1 MSFEELPGLSVT
13 VDQVLYQPEL
23 TAPAERPH
31 PFAYHLSIH
40 NGSEEPLTILGR
52 KWIVTDQTGEVLV
65 VEGEGV
71 VGHKPHLDPGQ
82 SFSYNSFHVIREP
95 SVATGTFFG
104 QTDMGRAILVRVP
117 EFDMSPPDSD

>member
-1 MSFEELPGLSVT
+1 MSMTFVELPGLTVT

-23 TAPAERPH
+23 TAPVDRPH

-40 NGSEEPLTILGR
+40 NGSDESLTIVGR
-52 KWIVTDQTGEVLV
+52 KWIVTDLHGGVLV

-82 SFSYNSFHVIREP
+82 SFSYNSFHVVREP
-95 SVATGTFFG
+95 STASGTFFG
-104 QTDMGRAILVRVP
+104 QTDHGQPVYVRVP
-117 EFDMSPPDSD
+117 EFEMTPP

>member
-1 MSFEELPGLSVT
+1 MSLTFEELPGLTVT

-23 TAPAERPH
+23 TAPVDRPH

-40 NGSEEPLTILGR
+40 NRSQQPLTILGR
-52 KWIVTDQTGEVLV
+52 KWIVTDATGEVLV

-82 SFSYNSFHVIREP
+82 SFSYNSFHVVRE
-95 SVATGTFFG
+95 SSTATGTFFG
-104 QTDMGRAILVRVP
+104 QTDEGRPVYVRVP
-117 EFDMSPPDSD
+117 EFEMTPPK

>member
-1 MSFEELPGLSVT
+1 MPMTFEELPGLTVT

-23 TAPAERPH
+23 TAPVDRPH

-40 NGSEEPLTILGR
+40 NASEQAVTIVGR
-52 KWIVTDQTGEVLV
+52 KWIVTDLHGDVLV

-82 SFSYNSFHVIREP
+82 SFSYNSYHVIKDT
-95 SVATGTFFG
+95 STAQGTFFG
-104 QTDMGRAILVRVP
+104 QTDQGQPVFVRVP
-117 EFDMSPPDSD
+117 EFAMNPPL